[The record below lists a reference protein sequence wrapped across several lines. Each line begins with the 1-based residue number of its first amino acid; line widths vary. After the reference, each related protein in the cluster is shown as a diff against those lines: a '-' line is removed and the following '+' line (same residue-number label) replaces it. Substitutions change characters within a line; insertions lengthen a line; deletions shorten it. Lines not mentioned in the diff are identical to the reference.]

1 MRDVFAEFSNSCF
14 EIWDA
19 SPLLVLTPMTLIHE
33 LSYFAKSKVISDDG
47 FARLLQCFHDAGT
60 PLSLSFSYL
69 MSHPHLPC
77 REPGVAL
84 LTTLSGEISLPGL
97 VISGHSYNYLCAN
110 QYDLEGQTA
119 SVGLFI

>member
-60 PLSLSFSYL
+60 LFHYLSRISCLIHIYPAGSPVTYGTSYHAIRRNFSA
-69 MSHPHLPC
+69 
-77 REPGVAL
+77 R
-84 LTTLSGEISLPGL
+84 IS
-97 VISGHSYNYLCAN
+97 
-110 QYDLEGQTA
+110 D
-119 SVGLFI
+119 